1 VHDAQAHRPREAGT
15 EKNSQPEEPNLDNP
29 VSLRR
34 DGNIAI
40 ITIDNPPVNALRHG
54 VRKGIQDCV
63 IAARDDAS
71 VEAIILTG
79 AGRTFVAGA
88 DITEFGKPPQ
98 APSLIDVIATLD
110 EVKKPTIAAVHGT
123 PLGGGLELTMGCHY
137 RVAAASTRLG
147 LPEIKLGLI
156 PGAGGTQ
163 RLPRLVG
170 IEKAVPMILSGDPI
184 PAKDALA
191 TGLVDEIIEGDLVAG
206 AIAFAKKVL
215 AEKWPLVRVKD
226 REDKLKEVRA
236 NPAKFDEIVAQHAKK
251 TRGLHAPAAAI
262 EAIKMTLDTPIDE
275 AQKKERDLFMKLVV
289 GDQSKAQRHIFFAER
304 EAAKVPGIGKDTA
317 AREIKRAA
325 VIGAGTM
332 GGGIAMNFANA
343 GIPVTIIENNDEALK
358 RGMATIEKNYA
369 TSVQRGSLR
378 EEDKAKRLALF
389 NPSTDLNSL
398 KDADIVIEAIFE
410 NMPVKKELF
419 GKIDKIAKPGA
430 VLATNT
436 SYLDVNEIAQS
447 TSRVKDVVG
456 MHFFSPAN
464 VMKLLEIVRGK
475 DTAPDVLQTA
485 MTVGRTIKKV
495 PVVVGV
501 CHGFVG
507 NRMLSA
513 RGIESEKLLLEGA
526 LPQDVDGAL
535 TEFGFPMGPFAM
547 GDLAGLDVGWRS
559 RKERGVRNEITDT
572 LAEQGRYGQKTGKG
586 FYLYEGRSSRP
597 DPEVE
602 KLIVD
607 ASVRMGVKRRN
618 VSKEEIIERLIYPM
632 VNEGARILEEG
643 IATRSGDIDVVWL
656 YGYGFPAWR
665 GGPMHWADTVGLKKI
680 RDRLKELAKETGD
693 KRHEPA
699 ALLNKLADEGG
710 TFASVGAAKA
720 A

>member
-1 VHDAQAHRPREAGT
+1 
-15 EKNSQPEEPNLDNP
+15 LDNP
-29 VSLRR
+29 VTMRR
-34 DGNIAI
+34 DGNVAI

-54 VRKGIQDCV
+54 VRKGIQECV

-71 VEAIILTG
+71 VEAIVLTG

-88 DITEFGKPPQ
+88 DITEFGKPSQP
-98 APSLIDVIATLD
+98 PGLSEVISIIDDI
-110 EVKKPTIAAVHGT
+110 KKPTIAAVHGT
-123 PLGGGLELTMGCHY
+123 PLGGGLELTMGCHF
-137 RVAAASTRLG
+137 RVAAAGTRLG
-147 LPEIKLGLI
+147 LPEIKLGII

-170 IEKAVPMILSGDPI
+170 LEKAVPMILSGEPI

-191 TGLVDEIIEGDLVAG
+191 AGLVDEIIEGDLVAG
-206 AIAFAKKVL
+206 AVAFARKVI
-215 AEKWPLVRVKD
+215 AEKRPLLRVKD
-226 REDKLKEVRA
+226 REDKLKDIRA

-262 EAIKMTLDTPIDE
+262 EAMRLTLDTPIDDG
-275 AQKKERDLFMKLVV
+275 QKKERDLFMKLVV

-304 EAAKVPGIGKDTA
+304 EAAKVPGIGKDVKP
-317 AREIKRAA
+317 REIKRAA

-332 GGGIAMNFANA
+332 GGGIAMNFTNA
-343 GIPVTIIENNDEALK
+343 GIPVTIIENNEDALK
-358 RGMATIEKNYA
+358 RGMATIEKNYQ
-369 TSVQRGSLR
+369 TSVQRGSLKP
-378 EEDKAKRLALF
+378 EEMQKRLSLF
-389 NPSTDLNSL
+389 TPTTDLNAL
-398 KDADIVIEAIFE
+398 KDADIVIEAVFE
-410 NMPVKKELF
+410 NMPIKKELF
-419 GKIDKIAKPGA
+419 EKIEKIAKPGA

-436 SYLDVNEIAQS
+436 SYLDVNEIAQV
-447 TSRVKDVVG
+447 TKRVPDVLG

-475 DTAPDVLQTA
+475 DTAPDVLATA
-485 MTVGRTIKKV
+485 MAVGRAIKKV

-513 RGIESEKLLLEGA
+513 RSIEAEKLLLEGA

-547 GDLAGLDVGWRS
+547 SDLAGIDVGWRS
-559 RKERGVRNEITDT
+559 RKERGVRNEIADS
-572 LAEQGRYGQKTGKG
+572 LAEQGRFGQKTGKG
-586 FYLYEGRSSRP
+586 FYLYEGRSARP

-618 VSKEEIIERLIYPM
+618 VSKDEIIERLIYPM

-680 RDRLKELAKETGD
+680 RDRLREIAKETGD

-699 ALLNKLADEGG
+699 ALLNKLADEGA
-710 TFASVGAAKA
+710 TFANHGAAKA

>member
-1 VHDAQAHRPREAGT
+1 MEPRKAGT
-15 EKNSQPEEPNLDNP
+15 DKNSQPEEPNLDTP

-63 IAARDDAS
+63 IQARDDAA

-98 APSLIDVIATLD
+98 APSLIEVIATID

-123 PLGGGLELTMGCHY
+123 PLGGGLELTMGCHF

-170 IEKAVPMILSGDPI
+170 IERAVPMILSGDPI

-191 TGLVDEIIEGDLVAG
+191 AGLVDQIIEGDLVAG
-206 AIAFAKKVL
+206 AIAYAKKVL

-289 GDQSKAQRHIFFAER
+289 GDQSRAQRHIFFAER

-343 GIPVTIIENNDEALK
+343 GIPVTIIENNEDALK
-358 RGMATIEKNYA
+358 RGMATIEKNYN

-389 NPSTDLNSL
+389 NPSTDLNAL
-398 KDADIVIEAIFE
+398 KDADIVIEAVFE

-475 DTAPDVLQTA
+475 DTAPDVLATA

-680 RDRLKELAKETGD
+680 RDRLREMAKETGD

>member
-1 VHDAQAHRPREAGT
+1 M
-15 EKNSQPEEPNLDNP
+15 DNP

-34 DGNIAI
+34 DGNVAI

-63 IAARDDAS
+63 IAARDDAA
-71 VEAIILTG
+71 VEAIVITG

-88 DITEFGKPPQ
+88 DITEFGKPPR

-110 EVKKPTIAAVHGT
+110 DVKKPTIAAVHGT
-123 PLGGGLELTMGCHY
+123 PLGGGLELTMGCHF
-137 RVAAASTRLG
+137 RVAAPTTRLG

-170 IEKAVPMILSGDPI
+170 MAKAMPMILSGDPI

-191 TGLVDEIIEGDLVAG
+191 AGLVDEIIEGDLVAG
-206 AIAFAKKVL
+206 AVAFARKVL
-215 AEKWPLVRVKD
+215 AEKRPLLRVKD
-226 REDKLKEVRA
+226 RDEKLKEARA

-251 TRGLHAPAAAI
+251 TRGLQAPAAAI
-262 EAIKMTLDTPIDE
+262 DAIRMTLDTPIDE
-275 AQKKERDLFMKLVV
+275 AQKKEREFFMKLVV

-304 EAAKVPGIGKDTA
+304 DAAKVPGIGKDVKP
-317 AREIKRAA
+317 REIKKAA

-332 GGGIAMNFANA
+332 GGGISMNFANV
-343 GIPVTIIENNDEALK
+343 GIPVTIIENNEDALK

-369 TSVQRGSLR
+369 TSVQRGSLKPD
-378 EEDKAKRLALF
+378 EMQKRLALF
-389 NPSTDLNSL
+389 TPSTDLNAL
-398 KDADIVIEAIFE
+398 KDADIVIEAVFE

-419 GKIDKIAKPGA
+419 ANIEKIAKPGA

-436 SYLDVNEIAQS
+436 SYLNVDEIAQ
-447 TSRVKDVVG
+447 TTHRVGDVVG
-456 MHFFSPAN
+456 MHFFSPAH
-464 VMKLLEIVRGK
+464 VMRLLEIVRG
-475 DTAPDVLQTA
+475 TATSPDVLATA
-485 MTVGRTIKKV
+485 MAVGRTIRKV

-501 CHGFVG
+501 CDGFVG

-513 RGIESEKLLLEGA
+513 RGIESEKLLLDGA

-547 GDLAGLDVGWRS
+547 SDLAGIDVGWRS
-559 RKERGVRNEITDT
+559 RKERGVRAEIADS
-572 LAEQGRYGQKTGKG
+572 LAEQGRFGQKTGKG
-586 FYLYEGRSSRP
+586 FYLYEGRSPRP

-607 ASVRMGVKRRN
+607 ASVRLGVKRRN
-618 VSKEEIIERLIYPM
+618 VSKEEIIERLVYPM

-680 RDRLKELAKETGD
+680 RDRLRKLAVETGD

-710 TFASVGAAKA
+710 SFDSYGAAKA

>member
-1 VHDAQAHRPREAGT
+1 LT
-15 EKNSQPEEPNLDNP
+15 SP
-29 VSLRR
+29 VSSRR
-34 DGNIAI
+34 DGAIAV
-40 ITIDNPPVNALRHG
+40 ITVDNPPVNALRRD
-54 VRKGIQDCV
+54 VRAGILEECV
-63 IAARDDAS
+63 KARDDAA
-71 VEAIILTG
+71 VDAIVITG

-98 APSLIDVIATLD
+98 PPSLIEVIDTID
-110 EVKKPTIAAVHGT
+110 NIKKPTIAAVHGT
-123 PLGGGLELTMGCHY
+123 PLGGGLELTMSCHF
-137 RVAAASTRLG
+137 RVAAAGTRLG

-170 IEKAVPMILSGDPI
+170 IEKALPMILSGDPI

-191 TGLVDEIIEGDLVAG
+191 AGLVDEIIEGDLVAG
-206 AIAFAKKVL
+206 AVAFARKVVM
-215 AEKWPLVRVKD
+215 EKRPLVRVKD
-226 REDKLKEVRA
+226 RDDKLEEIRA

-262 EAIKMTLDTPIDE
+262 EAVRMTLDTPIDA
-275 AQKKERDLFMKLVV
+275 AQKRERELFMKLVV
-289 GDQSKAQRHIFFAER
+289 GEQSKAQRHIFFAER
-304 EAAKVPGIGKDTA
+304 EANKIPDVKDVA
-317 AREIKRAA
+317 PRDIKSAA

-343 GIPVTIIENNDEALK
+343 GIPVTIVENNEDALK
-358 RGMATIEKNYA
+358 RGMATIERNYQ
-369 TSVQRGSLR
+369 TSVQRGSLKP
-378 EEDKAKRLALF
+378 EDVQKRMALF
-389 NPSTDLNSL
+389 KPTTDLNAI
-398 KDADIVIEAIFE
+398 KDADIVIEAVFE
-410 NMPVKKELF
+410 EMAIKKELF
-419 GKIDKIAKPGA
+419 GKLEKIAKPGA

-436 SYLDVNEIAQS
+436 SYLDVNQIAQA
-447 TSRVKDVVG
+447 TNRVPDVVG

-475 DTAPDVLQTA
+475 DTASDVLATA
-485 MTVGRTIKKV
+485 MAVGRKINKV

-513 RGIESEKLLLEGA
+513 RGIEAEKLLLEGA

-547 GDLAGLDVGWRS
+547 GDLAGIDVGWRS
-559 RKERGVRNEITDT
+559 RKERGVRAEIADT
-572 LAEQGRYGQKTGKG
+572 LAEAGRFGQKTGKG
-586 FYLYEGRSSRP
+586 FYLYEGRTPRP

-607 ASVRMGVKRRN
+607 ASVRLGVKRRN
-618 VSKEEIIERLIYPM
+618 ISKEEIIERLIYPM
-632 VNEGARILEEG
+632 INEGARILEEG
-643 IATRSGDIDVVWL
+643 IALRSGDIDVIWL

-665 GGPMHWADTVGLKKI
+665 GGPMHWADGVGLKVI
-680 RDRLKELAKETGD
+680 RDRLRELAKTSGD

-699 ALLNKLADEGG
+699 VLLNKLADEGG
-710 TFASVGAAKA
+710 TFGTLGAKA

>member
-1 VHDAQAHRPREAGT
+1 VSD
-15 EKNSQPEEPNLDNP
+15 L

-34 DGNIAI
+34 DGNVAI
-40 ITIDNPPVNALRHG
+40 ITIDNPPVNALRFE
-54 VRKGIQDCV
+54 VRKGILDN
-63 IAARDDAS
+63 ITAARDDAS
-71 VEAIILTG
+71 VEAIVLTG

-98 APSLIDVIATLD
+98 APSLIEVIAAID

-123 PLGGGLELTMGCHY
+123 PLGGGLELTMGCHF
-137 RVAAASTRLG
+137 RVAAPGTRLG

-170 IEKAVPMILSGDPI
+170 IEKALPMILSGDPI
-184 PAKDALA
+184 PAKQALEI
-191 TGLVDEIIEGDLVAG
+191 GLVDEIIEGDLVAG
-206 AIAFAKKVL
+206 AVAFARKVL
-215 AEKWPLVRVKD
+215 AEKRPLVRVKD
-226 REDKLKEVRA
+226 REDKLKDVRA
-236 NPAKFDEIVAQHAKK
+236 NPAKFDEIVAQSAKK

-262 EAIKMTLDTPIDE
+262 EAVRMTLDVPIDE
-275 AQKKERDLFMKLVV
+275 AQKRERDSFIKLMQ
-289 GDQSKAQRHIFFAER
+289 GEQSKAQRHIFFAER
-304 EAAKVPGIGKDTA
+304 EAAKIPGVGKDVA
-317 AREIKRAA
+317 PREIKRAA

-332 GGGIAMNFANA
+332 GGGIAMNFTNA
-343 GIPVTIIENNDEALK
+343 GIPVTIIETSDEALK
-358 RGMATIEKNYA
+358 RGMATIEKNYQ
-369 TSVQRGSLR
+369 TSVQRGSLKP
-378 EEDKAKRLALF
+378 EDMQKRLALF
-389 NPSTDLNSL
+389 TPTTDLNAVR
-398 KDADIVIEAIFE
+398 DADIVIEAVFE
-410 NMPVKKELF
+410 EMGIKKELF
-419 GKIDKIAKPGA
+419 GKLDNIAKPGA

-436 SYLDVNEIAQS
+436 SYLDVNAIANM
-447 TSRVKDVVG
+447 TKRVPDVVG

-475 DTAPDVLQTA
+475 DTAPDVLATA
-485 MTVGRTIKKV
+485 MTIGRKIGKV

-513 RGIESEKLLLEGA
+513 RGIEAEKLLLEGA

-547 GDLAGLDVGWRS
+547 GDLAGLDVGWRN
-559 RKERGVRNEITDT
+559 RKSLGVRAEIADS
-572 LAEQGRYGQKTGKG
+572 LCEAGRYGQKTGKG
-586 FYLYEGRSSRP
+586 FYLYEGRTAKP

-602 KLIVD
+602 TLIVD
-607 ASVRMGVKRRN
+607 ASVRLGVQRRPI
-618 VSKEEIIERLIYPM
+618 SKEEIIERLIYPM

-643 IATRSGDIDVVWL
+643 IALRSGDIDVVWL

-665 GGPMHWADTVGLKKI
+665 GGPMHWADTVGLAKI
-680 RDRLKELAKETGD
+680 RDRLKELAKTSGD

-710 TFASVGAAKA
+710 TFASLTAKA

>member
-1 VHDAQAHRPREAGT
+1 
-15 EKNSQPEEPNLDNP
+15 LDNP

-34 DGNIAI
+34 DGNVAI

-54 VRKGIQDCV
+54 VRKGILDCV
-63 IAARDDAS
+63 TAARDDAS
-71 VEAIILTG
+71 VEAIVLTG

-88 DITEFGKPPQ
+88 DITEFGKPSQP
-98 APSLIDVIATLD
+98 PGLMDVISVID
-110 EVKKPTIAAVHGT
+110 DIKKPTIAAVHGT
-123 PLGGGLELTMGCHY
+123 PLGGGLELTMGCHF
-137 RVAAASTRLG
+137 RVAAAGTRLG

-170 IEKAVPMILSGDPI
+170 IEKALPMILSGDPI

-191 TGLVDEIIEGDLVAG
+191 AGLVDEIIEGDLVSG
-206 AIAFAKKVL
+206 AVAFARKVL
-215 AEKWPLVRVKD
+215 AGKRPLTRVKD
-226 REDKLKEVRA
+226 REDKLKDIRA

-262 EAIKMTLDTPIDE
+262 EAIKLTLDTPIDE

-304 EAAKVPGIGKDTA
+304 EAAKVPGISKDVQP
-317 AREIKRAA
+317 REIKRAA

-332 GGGIAMNFANA
+332 GGGISMNFANA
-343 GIPVTIIENNDEALK
+343 GIPVTIIENNEDALK
-358 RGMATIEKNYA
+358 RGMATIEKNYQM
-369 TSVQRGSLR
+369 SVQRGSLTP
-378 EEDKAKRLALF
+378 ENMSKRLALF
-389 NPSTDLNSL
+389 TPSTDLNAL
-398 KDADIVIEAIFE
+398 KDADIIIEAVFE
-410 NMPVKKELF
+410 EMAIKKELF
-419 GKIDKIAKPGA
+419 GKLEKIAKPGA
-430 VLATNT
+430 ILATNT
-436 SYLDVNEIAQS
+436 SYLNVDQIAQM
-447 TSRVKDVVG
+447 TSRVPDVLG

-475 DTAPDVLQTA
+475 DTAPEVLATA
-485 MTVGRTIKKV
+485 MAVGRKINKV

-513 RGIESEKLLLEGA
+513 RGIEAEKLLLEGA

-586 FYLYEGRSSRP
+586 FYLYEGRSPRP

-602 KLIVD
+602 KVIVD

-643 IATRSGDIDVVWL
+643 IATRPGDIDVVWL

-665 GGPMHWADTVGLKKI
+665 GGPMHWADTVGLKTI
-680 RDRLKELAKETGD
+680 RDRLRELAKETGD

-710 TFASVGAAKA
+710 TFAEYGRQKA

>member
-1 VHDAQAHRPREAGT
+1 MKIEGSA
-15 EKNSQPEEPNLDNP
+15 LDNP

-54 VRKGIQDCV
+54 VRKGIMENV
-63 IAARDDAS
+63 IAARDDAG

-98 APSLIDVIATLD
+98 APSLIEVIAVLD

-123 PLGGGLELTMGCHY
+123 PLGGGLELTMGCHF
-137 RVAAASTRLG
+137 RVAAAGTRLG

-170 IEKAVPMILSGDPI
+170 VEKALPMILSGDPI

-191 TGLVDEIIEGDLVAG
+191 AGLVDEIVEGDLVQG
-206 AIAFAKKVL
+206 AIKFARGVL
-215 AEKWPLVRVKD
+215 AAKRPPQRVKD
-226 REDKLKEVRA
+226 REDKLQEIRA

-262 EAIKMTLDTPIDE
+262 EAIRLTLDTPIDE

-317 AREIKRAA
+317 PREIRRAA

-332 GGGIAMNFANA
+332 GGGIAMNFANV
-343 GIPVTIIENNDEALK
+343 GIPVTIIENSEDALK
-358 RGMATIEKNYA
+358 RGMATIEKNYQM
-369 TSVQRGSLR
+369 SVQRGSLTP
-378 EEDKAKRLALF
+378 ENLAKRLALF
-389 NPSTDLNSL
+389 TPSTDLNAL
-398 KDADIVIEAIFE
+398 KDADIVIEAVFE
-410 NMPVKKELF
+410 NMPIKKELF
-419 GKIDKIAKPGA
+419 GKIEKIAKPGA

-436 SYLDVNEIAQS
+436 SYLDVDEIAQV
-447 TSRVKDVVG
+447 TGRVPDVVG

-475 DTAPDVLQTA
+475 DTAPDVLATA
-485 MTVGRTIKKV
+485 MALGRKINKV

-513 RGIESEKLLLEGA
+513 GA
-526 LPQDVDGAL
+526 VA
-535 TEFGFPMGPFAM
+535 
-547 GDLAGLDVGWRS
+547 RS
-559 RKERGVRNEITDT
+559 
-572 LAEQGRYGQKTGKG
+572 A
-586 FYLYEGRSSRP
+586 
-597 DPEVE
+597 
-602 KLIVD
+602 
-607 ASVRMGVKRRN
+607 AC
-618 VSKEEIIERLIYPM
+618 
-632 VNEGARILEEG
+632 
-643 IATRSGDIDVVWL
+643 ATRSPIRSPNRAASGRR
-656 YGYGFPAWR
+656 PAR
-665 GGPMHWADTVGLKKI
+665 ASIST
-680 RDRLKELAKETGD
+680 R
-693 KRHEPA
+693 A
-699 ALLNKLADEGG
+699 APRAPTRRSRN
-710 TFASVGAAKA
+710 
-720 A
+720 

>member
-1 VHDAQAHRPREAGT
+1 M
-15 EKNSQPEEPNLDNP
+15 
-29 VSLRR
+29 RR
-34 DGNIAI
+34 DGNVAI
-40 ITIDNPPVNALRHG
+40 ITIDNPPVNALRQA
-54 VRKGIQDCV
+54 VRAGIRDCV

-98 APSLIDVIATLD
+98 PPGLMEVISIIDDVT
-110 EVKKPTIAAVHGT
+110 KPTIAAVHGT
-123 PLGGGLELTMGCHY
+123 PLGGGLELTMGCHF
-137 RVAAASTRLG
+137 RVAAAGTRLG
-147 LPEIKLGLI
+147 LPEIKLGII

-170 IEKAVPMILSGDPI
+170 LEKAVPMILSGDPI

-191 TGLVDEIIEGDLVAG
+191 AGLVDEIIEGDLVAG
-206 AIAFAKKVL
+206 AVAFARKVL
-215 AEKWPLVRVKD
+215 AEKRPLIRVKD

-262 EAIKMTLDTPIDE
+262 EAMRLTLDTPIDE
-275 AQKKERDLFMKLVV
+275 AQKKERDFFMKLVV

-304 EAAKVPGIGKDTA
+304 EAAKVPGIGKDVVP
-317 AREIKRAA
+317 REIKRAG

-332 GGGIAMNFANA
+332 GGGIAMNFANV
-343 GIPVTIIENNDEALK
+343 GIPVTIIENDEAALK
-358 RGMATIEKNYA
+358 RGMTTIEKNYQM
-369 TSVQRGSLR
+369 SVQRGSLTA
-378 EEDKAKRLALF
+378 ENMAKRLALF
-389 NPSTDLNSL
+389 TPTTDLNAL
-398 KDADIVIEAIFE
+398 KDADIIIEAVFE

-419 GKIDKIAKPGA
+419 AKIETIAKPGA

-436 SYLDVNEIAQS
+436 SYLDVNEVAGV
-447 TSRVKDVVG
+447 THRVPDVLG

-475 DTAPDVLQTA
+475 DTAPDVLATA
-485 MTVGRTIKKV
+485 MAVGRKINKV

-513 RGIESEKLLLEGA
+513 RGIEAEKLLLEGA

-547 GDLAGLDVGWRS
+547 SDLAGIDVGWRS
-559 RKERGVRNEITDT
+559 RKERGVRNEIADS
-572 LAEQGRYGQKTGKG
+572 LAEQGRFGQKTGKG
-586 FYLYEGRSSRP
+586 FYLYEGRSARP

-607 ASVRMGVKRRN
+607 ASVRMGVKRRQ

-665 GGPMHWADTVGLKKI
+665 GGPMHWADTVGLAKI
-680 RDRLKELAKETGD
+680 RDRLREMATETGD

-710 TFASVGAAKA
+710 TFADYGKQKA

>member
-1 VHDAQAHRPREAGT
+1 M
-15 EKNSQPEEPNLDNP
+15 
-29 VSLRR
+29 RR
-34 DGNIAI
+34 DGNVAI
-40 ITIDNPPVNALRHG
+40 ITIDNPPVNALRQA
-54 VRKGIQDCV
+54 VRAGIKDCV
-63 IAARDDAS
+63 IAARDDAN

-98 APSLIDVIATLD
+98 PPGLMEVISIIDD
-110 EVKKPTIAAVHGT
+110 VKKPTIAAVHGT
-123 PLGGGLELTMGCHY
+123 PLGGGLELTMGCHF
-137 RVAAASTRLG
+137 RVAAAGTRLG

-170 IEKAVPMILSGDPI
+170 IEKALPMILSGDPI

-191 TGLVDEIIEGDLVAG
+191 AGLVDEIIEGDLVAG
-206 AIAFAKKVL
+206 AVAFARKVL
-215 AEKWPLVRVKD
+215 AEKRPLVRVKD
-226 REDKLKEVRA
+226 REDKLKEIRA
-236 NPAKFDEIVAQHAKK
+236 NPQKFDEIVAQHAKK

-262 EAIKMTLDTPIDE
+262 EAIRLTLDTPIDE
-275 AQKKERDLFMKLVV
+275 AQKKERDFFMKLVV
-289 GDQSKAQRHIFFAER
+289 GDQSRAQRHIFFAER
-304 EAAKVPGIGKDTA
+304 EAAKVPGIGKDVQP
-317 AREIKRAA
+317 REIKRAG

-332 GGGIAMNFANA
+332 GGGISMNFANV
-343 GIPVTIIENNDEALK
+343 GIPVTIIENDEAALK
-358 RGMATIEKNYA
+358 RGMATIEKNYQ
-369 TSVQRGSLR
+369 TSVQRGSLTP
-378 EEDKAKRLALF
+378 ENMSKRLALF
-389 NPSTDLNSL
+389 SPTTDLNAL
-398 KDADIVIEAIFE
+398 KDADIIIEAVFE
-410 NMPVKKELF
+410 NMPIKKELF
-419 GKIDKIAKPGA
+419 GKIEKIAKPGA

-436 SYLDVNEIAQS
+436 SYLNVDEIAQ
-447 TSRVKDVVG
+447 TTQRIGDVLG

-475 DTAPDVLQTA
+475 DTAPDVLATA
-485 MTVGRTIKKV
+485 MAVGRKINKV

-513 RGIESEKLLLEGA
+513 RGIEAEKLLLEGA

-547 GDLAGLDVGWRS
+547 GDLAGIDVGWRS
-559 RKERGVRNEITDT
+559 RKERGVRNEIADT
-572 LAEQGRYGQKTGKG
+572 LAEAGRFGQKTGKG
-586 FYLYEGRSSRP
+586 FYLYEGRSARP

-607 ASVRMGVKRRN
+607 ASVRLGVKRRQ

-643 IATRSGDIDVVWL
+643 IATRPGDIDVIWL

-665 GGPMHWADTVGLKKI
+665 GGPMHWADTVGLAKI
-680 RDRLKELAKETGD
+680 RDRLRQLAKDSGD

-710 TFASVGAAKA
+710 TFSGLSAAKA